1 VEFLLSEDEIAL
13 RDSIRAQLA
22 QTHSLDHLRG
32 LEGSAAVADVAAWAS
47 LEDTGVLS
55 LLVPEDR
62 GGVGLGL
69 TAAVVVFE
77 ELGRRLVPGPLIGS
91 TLLAGTSLGAKR
103 IGLVESPAIGASL
116 PTAVD
121 CPGDLEIVA
130 FLPHPSDP
138 HGPITSASPAALNLE
153 IVESLDPLNPLGY
166 FHGEVKDAAM
176 LEDAPAADLLRR
188 QAALLSA
195 AYSVGM
201 ASEVLE
207 LAVDYAKGREQ
218 FARPIGSFQAIKHL
232 LADCLTKAEAARCAV
247 QFAAALHDQEDVAV
261 AEAEVMGMSTGQM
274 LWRLSAGAKLL
285 ADEAAIANARTAV
298 QVYGGMGFT
307 WEVPIH
313 LYLKRAR
320 VLATRFG
327 NRKAMAETVA
337 ALY

>member
-1 VEFLLSEDEIAL
+1 
-13 RDSIRAQLA
+13 
-22 QTHSLDHLRG
+22 
-32 LEGSAAVADVAAWAS
+32 
-47 LEDTGVLS
+47 
-55 LLVPEDR
+55 
-62 GGVGLGL
+62 
-69 TAAVVVFE
+69 
-77 ELGRRLVPGPLIGS
+77 
-91 TLLAGTSLGAKR
+91 
-103 IGLVESPAIGASL
+103 
-116 PTAVD
+116 
-121 CPGDLEIVA
+121 
-130 FLPHPSDP
+130 
-138 HGPITSASPAALNLE
+138 
-153 IVESLDPLNPLGY
+153 
-166 FHGEVKDAAM
+166 
-176 LEDAPAADLLRR
+176 
-188 QAALLSA
+188 
-195 AYSVGM
+195 M

-218 FARPIGSFQAIKHL
+218 FSRPIGSFQAIKHL